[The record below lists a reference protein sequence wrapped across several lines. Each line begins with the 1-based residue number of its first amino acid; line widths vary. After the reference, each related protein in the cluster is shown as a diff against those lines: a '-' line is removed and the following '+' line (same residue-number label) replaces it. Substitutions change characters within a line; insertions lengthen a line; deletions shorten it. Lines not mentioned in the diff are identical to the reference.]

1 MTHDYDQIP
10 RRLGNY
16 WLETRLGSGYSG
28 SIFRAHNVFSGEFV
42 ALKVQDVNHECP
54 TNRYEEYIYPLL
66 QGGEGMPQLFAS
78 GVHGKWHYLVISL
91 LGLSLDNIYRNNG
104 KKPLDLRSVCSI
116 AIQMISRLQTMH
128 NREVLH
134 RDIQLGN
141 CVIGLTPNETM
152 IYMIDFGF
160 SKRYIDAVSRR
171 HIPDSKQ
178 RRDFLGN
185 YWFTSVGVHCKGRVP
200 SRRDDLEAAA
210 LVFIH
215 LLTPGGLSWTRDGVP
230 KTDAQHSRI
239 KRAKTGAQPEDLCRG
254 MPSEFEEFLRYCRRL
269 KFAER
274 PDYEHWMNEFRELAH
289 QNGFTDIDKFI
300 WPPPAQQAKAVRP
313 QQAAPAVTKSEMENV
328 LQDLA
333 KLQLNNRPA
342 LADQTNVLVVAQA
355 GARAGKPGARKDSEV
370 TEFSSDSSIGH
381 PAQEPPGKLPPRTPV
396 RIKKATRLFSLR
408 RAVLD
413 ATDNA
418 ALSEVVAEFTTFVK
432 ETGSS
437 KTLTKEGFAF
447 LDALYKQL
455 GDPSVFVQPMRTSRT
470 RSTNQDKPA
479 EPQPAHVKLDLVAR
493 LKRDVARARDNR
505 ALAQMVAD
513 FGAVTNRSSSRTIT
527 KDGYAFLEGLAAQ
540 LKALN

>member
-1 MTHDYDQIP
+1 MTHNHDEVP

-28 SIFRAHNVFSGEFV
+28 SIFRAYNVFSGEYV
-42 ALKVQDVNHECP
+42 ALKVQDINHECR
-54 TNRYEEYIYPLL
+54 TNRFEEYIYPLL
-66 QGGEGMPQLFAS
+66 QGGEGMPKLFAS
-78 GVHGKWHYLVISL
+78 GVQGKWHYLVISL

-104 KKPLDLRSVCSI
+104 KKPLDLRSACSI
-116 AIQMISRLQTMH
+116 AIQVISRLQTMH
-128 NREVLH
+128 DHEVLH

-141 CVIGLTPNETM
+141 CAIGLTPNETM

-160 SKRYIDAVSRR
+160 SKRYIDPVTHR
-171 HIPDSKQ
+171 HIPDSK
-178 RRDFLGN
+178 RKRDFLGN

-210 LVFIH
+210 LMFIH
-215 LLTPGGLSWTRDGVP
+215 LLTPGGLSWTRDGIP
-230 KTDAQHSRI
+230 KTDAQHNRL
-239 KRAKTGAQPEDLCRG
+239 KRAKTSAQPGDLCRG

-300 WPPPAQQAKAVRP
+300 WPPPLQQARAVRP
-313 QQAAPAVTKSEMENV
+313 QQGVPAVTKSEMENV
-328 LQDLA
+328 LQGLA

-342 LADQTNVLVVAQA
+342 LVDQTNVPPVAQTGAQA
-355 GARAGKPGARKDSEV
+355 GKLGARKDSEV
-370 TEFSSDSSIGH
+370 IEFSSDSSVDH

-396 RIKKATRLFSLR
+396 RTKKATRLFVLR

-413 ATDNA
+413 AIDNA
-418 ALSEVVAEFTTFVK
+418 TLSEVVAEFTTFLR

-470 RSTNQDKPA
+470 RSTKQDKPA

-493 LKRDVARARDNR
+493 LKRDVARAQDNR

-513 FGAVTNRSSSRTIT
+513 FGTVTNRSSSRTIT